1 MKDKIKSSNIF
12 GKSSPVLFGI
22 CAIVLAVVGNITFRD
37 YGNGSWLCRTNWFWW
52 RLLWFEAIFAL
63 FWFAI
68 FGLPISRLL
77 QNRHVTGATYAI
89 VATICLRAS
98 IFSFVVWCVGS
109 FVPTNNPFA
118 VLPLA
123 IQLLVVLYYGVI
135 SFMFPKTQTLQSDGM
150 TKPQELGMPS
160 PTELANQLDRLEHD
174 IGLVTDSAAVKR
186 LKEKV
191 RYSLPNIG
199 KITTC
204 ETYRQLV
211 ASVARMTDGSS
222 ADIVQSCKGAEE
234 LIRLTVEFCKQ

>member
-77 QNRHVTGATYAI
+77 QSRHVTGATYAI

-109 FVPTNNPFA
+109 FVPTDNPFA

-135 SFMFPKTQTLQSDGM
+135 SFMFPKAQTLQSDGL
-150 TKPQELGMPS
+150 TKPQEIGMPS
-160 PTELANQLDRLEHD
+160 PTELANQLELLEKD
-174 IGLVTDSAAVKR
+174 LGASKDVVDVKR
-186 LKEKV
+186 LKEKI
-191 RYSLPNIG
+191 RYSLPMAGRIVD
-199 KITTC
+199 C
-204 ETYRQLV
+204 LAYRQLV
-211 ASVARMTDGSS
+211 DGVTKMTNNPSDNISRT
-222 ADIVQSCKGAEE
+222 IENLTP
-234 LIRLTVEFCKQ
+234 LILKTIKFCKQ